1 MQHLKFPGQLGPRYD
16 HSASSH
22 RKKRGGCIN
31 KSFLHGA
38 SPVILVFW
46 VKALVQVFFSLSVL
60 GWLTHSTMPPASYLL
75 ALKLNPHLSFLKLG
89 LGSSCASYSKLPWQ
103 PKGCVGGGRVRV
115 VGFGG
120 KGLARCVP
128 TTCGEG
134 LHMPSYNHVISF
146 SPLYF
151 FKSFWIAPASYNIPT

>member
-1 MQHLKFPGQLGPRYD
+1 M
-16 HSASSH
+16 
-22 RKKRGGCIN
+22 
-31 KSFLHGA
+31 
-38 SPVILVFW
+38 
-46 VKALVQVFFSLSVL
+46 L

-103 PKGCVGGGRVRV
+103 LKGSVGGGRVRV
-115 VGFGG
+115 AGFGG

-134 LHMPSYNHVISF
+134 LHMPSYNHVISI

-151 FKSFWIAPASYNIPT
+151 FKLFLDSTRILQHTYPEQEDPEDSILNPKPLTQSDSCGTR